1 MQILLAGVVLIVAFP
16 IAMQLL
22 LLVLSNPVLAIAGAG
37 VGLYAMA
44 R

>member
-1 MQILLAGVVLIVAFP
+1 MQILFAGIVLIIGFP
-16 IAMQLL
+16 ICVQLL

-37 VGLYAMA
+37 VGLCAMA